1 MLFPALSIPEIQHG
15 LHQVLP
21 SSGLVAVP
29 GFIYVMLGC
38 EILRSLTSAENR
50 MAAGRAADERDPLEL
65 ANSKGRYVATG
76 VYSCNRVDLLFDA

>member
-1 MLFPALSIPEIQHG
+1 
-15 LHQVLP
+15 
-21 SSGLVAVP
+21 
-29 GFIYVMLGC
+29 MLGC